1 MPDYLF
7 GIDWQ
12 NLFLPSVP
20 IAELVI
26 RASMMYLGLF
36 ALLRLILK
44 REAGAVSITDILVI
58 VLLSEAAQNALTA
71 GYTSITEGFI
81 LVTTI
86 IIWNYILNWIGY
98 HVPHFE
104 RLIFP
109 KPLSLVEDGQIN
121 WENMRRELLTE
132 RELMA
137 QLRQQGVDIWKETA
151 RLASSRKTR
160 VMTTTV
166 PAKNKVQCNLC
177 KKTEPNLI
185 GNLPAI
191 RLSSLIKTAPL

>member
-12 NLFLPSVP
+12 NLFLPTVP

-137 QLRQQGVDIWKETA
+137 QLRQQGVDNLDEVQSVHMEGDGQISVIKKNQDDDDN
-151 RLASSRKTR
+151 RPRKKQGA
-160 VMTTTV
+160 M
-166 PAKNKVQCNLC
+166 
-177 KKTEPNLI
+177 
-185 GNLPAI
+185 
-191 RLSSLIKTAPL
+191 